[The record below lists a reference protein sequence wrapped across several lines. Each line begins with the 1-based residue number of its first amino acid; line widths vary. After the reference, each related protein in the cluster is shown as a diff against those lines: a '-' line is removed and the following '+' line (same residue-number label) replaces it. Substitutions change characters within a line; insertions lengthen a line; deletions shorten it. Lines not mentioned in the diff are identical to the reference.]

1 MQGSKIVKI
10 CRCLKWMVPNSF
22 FLQNVPK
29 NKKVNSVKQVN
40 CCFNMAINIPYHLFQ
55 TWLIMTGK
63 LPGPFDI
70 AYFSLKD
77 SYGNE
82 LALPKLTAITLLTSG
97 LAIVKTCADLNIVR
111 IHLQEGFKFPKFFGK
126 ALIYLPYF
134 MTSIIFRLS
143 AMALLMTY
151 FSTWTILPVSITF
164 MLNMK
169 FGYTR

>member
-1 MQGSKIVKI
+1 MVLSHGGLKIFTI
-10 CRCLKWMVPNSF
+10 LHF
-22 FLQNVPK
+22 
-29 NKKVNSVKQVN
+29 
-40 CCFNMAINIPYHLFQ
+40 FQ

-70 AYFSLKD
+70 DYFSLKD

-82 LALPKLTAITLLTSG
+82 LALPKLTAITLMTSG

-111 IHLQEGFKFPKFFGK
+111 IHLQEGFKFVNFFGT
-126 ALIYLPYF
+126 ALVYLPYF

-151 FSTWTILPVSITF
+151 LSTWTFIPIFITF

-169 FGYTR
+169 FGYAR